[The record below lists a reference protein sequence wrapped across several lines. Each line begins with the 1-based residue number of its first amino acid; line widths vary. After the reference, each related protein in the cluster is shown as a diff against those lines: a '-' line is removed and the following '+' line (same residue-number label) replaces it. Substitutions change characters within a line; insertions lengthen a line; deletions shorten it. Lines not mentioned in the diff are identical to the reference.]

1 MNCTKSV
8 KLLSDY
14 HDGSLN
20 RVESAR
26 VRLHL
31 MTCFSCREISHD
43 LELIISAA
51 AELRDKSYVTC
62 PDEKLSWRRF
72 ESAALKGADSAG
84 GRQWARR

>member
-14 HDGSLN
+14 HDGSLKKI
-20 RVESAR
+20 ESAQ

-31 MTCFSCREISHD
+31 MTCLKCREIAHD

-51 AELRDKSYVTC
+51 AELRDKSHVPC
-62 PDEKLSWRRF
+62 PDEKLSWRRL

-84 GRQWARR
+84 GRQWLRR